1 MAQWRCD
8 VRISWRTQLLS
19 LLTHGALILLI
30 LISPWPEGYGP
41 IWLVLLTLVVF
52 ECIRSQKR
60 IASRQG
66 ELRLLENQRLGWHGQ
81 EWQLVKQPWMPRY
94 GILLTLQPVG
104 AKSAVDCGWHPM
116 PWPKPIGGICAS
128 SCSIRRPVMTRNPDE
143 ADALAG
149 GR

>member
-8 VRISWRTQLLS
+8 VRVSWRTQLFS

-41 IWLVLLTLVVF
+41 IWLALLTLVVF

-66 ELRLLENQRLGWHGQ
+66 ELRWLAERRVEWQGQ
-81 EWQLVKQPWMPRY
+81 EWLMLKKPWMSGF
-94 GILLTLQPVG
+94 GILLTLQQANG
-104 AKSAVDCGWHPM
+104 KKRHRLWLASDCLSKAEWRHLRQLLLYPGDS
-116 PWPKPIGGICAS
+116 GS
-128 SCSIRRPVMTRNPDE
+128 E
-143 ADALAG
+143 
-149 GR
+149 

>member
-1 MAQWRCD
+1 VAQWRCD

-66 ELRLLENQRLGWHGQ
+66 ELHLLANQRVGWHGQ

-94 GILLTLQPVG
+94 GILLTLQPAQG
-104 AKSAVDCGWHPM
+104 KKRRRLWLASDSMAK
-116 PWPKPIGGICAS
+116 
-128 SCSIRRPVMTRNPDE
+128 
-143 ADALAG
+143 ADWRHLRQALLYPPTG
-149 GR
+149 DGEEP

>member
-1 MAQWRCD
+1 VAQWRCD
-8 VRISWRTQLLS
+8 VRVSWRTQLIS

-66 ELRLLENQRLGWHGQ
+66 ELRLLAERRIEWHGQ
-81 EWQLVKQPWMPRY
+81 EWLMLKKPWMPGF
-94 GILLTLQPVG
+94 GILLSLQQING
-104 AKSAVDCGWHPM
+104 KKRRRLWL
-116 PWPKPIGGICAS
+116 AS
-128 SCSIRRPVMTRNPDE
+128 
-143 ADALAG
+143 DALGKAEW
-149 GR
+149 RQLRQQLLYPQSAAAEDE

>member
-8 VRISWRTQLLS
+8 IRVSWRTQLYS

-41 IWLVLLTLVVF
+41 IWLLLLILVVF

-66 ELRLLENQRLGWHGQ
+66 QLRLLGERRIEWQEQ
-81 EWQLVKQPWMPRY
+81 EWLMVKKPWMLKF
-94 GILLTLQPVG
+94 GILLSLQQVNG
-104 AKSAVDCGWHPM
+104 KKRSRLWL
-116 PWPKPIGGICAS
+116 AS
-128 SCSIRRPVMTRNPDE
+128 
-143 ADALAG
+143 DALSQQEWRSLCQQLNYPQSADDG
-149 GR
+149 DE